1 MIGSIPD
8 KILDNNGLYMRLKV
22 LNAEQAT
29 ELKRLNEKL
38 TTMEKELGDTKI
50 ECETLRCVTTD
61 SVLYLT
67 DALPVTAKLLISLQV
82 NIGIAH
88 LVQTQDI
95 QWS

>member
-1 MIGSIPD
+1 MIGSVPD

-22 LNAEQAT
+22 LNPKQAT
-29 ELKRLNEKL
+29 KLKRLNEKL

-61 SVLYLT
+61 SVLYLI

-88 LVQTQDI
+88 LVRTQDV